1 MPNYGATDNS
11 IGPSYPGPTLPSHSP
26 GPYGV
31 LCLAVLPHI
40 MHVLGL
46 CLVNLTS
53 VIILGLAPNEQQ
65 NERLTARSA

>member
-31 LCLAVLPHI
+31 LCLAVLHHI